1 MSVASAASKT
11 RRGAP
16 PDARAR
22 LIEAAAE
29 ALVANDGALEMAD
42 VARRAGAAAGL
53 AYHYFGSKAGLVSAV
68 VELFYDRYDAV
79 INAPMD
85 PRERW
90 SKRERR
96 RLERVVDFL
105 SAEPLA
111 AVVLGKLGRT
121 PEVAAVEAARR
132 RRMIALAAHNIRNGQ
147 RSGEI
152 GADID
157 PMIAGAAI
165 IGGIDEAAAYAVEN
179 PRRVARKTLAD
190 NLWTFIS
197 GAVRLKEDRP

>member
-1 MSVASAASKT
+1 MSPATALWKT
-11 RRGAP
+11 RRSAP
-16 PDARAR
+16 LEARAR
-22 LIEAAAE
+22 LVEAAAE

-85 PRERW
+85 PCERW
-90 SKRERR
+90 SARERR
-96 RLERVVDFL
+96 RLESVVDFL
-105 SAEPLA
+105 FAEPLA
-111 AVVLGKLGRT
+111 AIVLGRLGRT
-121 PEVAAVEAARR
+121 PEVAAVEATRR
-132 RRMIALAAHNIRNGQ
+132 RRMIELAAHNIRNGQ

-152 GADID
+152 SPGID

-165 IGGIDEAAAYAVEN
+165 IGGVDEAAAYALEN
-179 PRRVARKTLAD
+179 PRRIAPKTLAD

-197 GAVRLKEDRP
+197 GAVRLKEDRA